1 MAIYRFGDF
10 EADEGRFMLRRRGRN
25 VRVQRLVLETLFY
38 FLRSGGQLITKR
50 DLALG
55 TRSGATVSDAAVSRT
70 IMLAR
75 KAIMDRA
82 GEVIVTVHGVGYR
95 FESEVQEALGPE
107 PEAAGQVLRWPRAAA
122 SRGAGS
128 RACSG

>member
-10 EADEGRFMLRRRGRN
+10 EADEGRFVLRWRGSN

-55 TRSGATVSDAAVSRT
+55 TRRGVRVSDTAVSRSV
-70 IMLAR
+70 MLVR
-75 KAIMDRA
+75 KAIMDHD
-82 GEVIVTVHGVGYR
+82 GEVVVTVHGVGYR
-95 FESEVQEALGPE
+95 FESEVHEATPPDRSE
-107 PEAAGQVLRWPRAAA
+107 LRSETDDEDGRVSRSPRVAA
-122 SRGAGS
+122 S
-128 RACSG
+128 

>member
-1 MAIYRFGDF
+1 
-10 EADEGRFMLRRRGRN
+10 MLRWRGRN

-55 TRSGATVSDAAVSRT
+55 TRSGARVSDAAVSRT
-70 IMLAR
+70 VMLAR
-75 KAIMDRA
+75 KAIMDRG

-95 FESEVQEALGPE
+95 FESEVQEALRPE
-107 PEAAGQVLRWPRAAA
+107 TEAAGRMPRSPRAAA
-122 SRGAGS
+122 TA
-128 RACSG
+128 RAP